1 MLDRSF
7 LFYPMVPNKVIPVS
21 VLTGFLGAGKT
32 TLLNYILKEQTDYRF
47 GVIINEIGEAG
58 IDGKLVE
65 SQAEDMVE
73 LSNGCVCCTVRKDL
87 VKGIQKLLK
96 RDKLDYILIETTG
109 VADPGPVAQTFLNIP
124 QLQQYARLDSIITVV
139 DAEQLPTQFEEAEVT
154 REQVALAD
162 FILINKVD
170 LVSKETLAALENQI
184 LSLNPHARIF
194 HTQNSRVNLKE
205 LLDLNVFD
213 LDRKLTVA
221 PYLLDE
227 FKQSNHSDIGS
238 FSFSFDQ
245 PFLMERL
252 EAELQDLSE
261 KSKVYRSKGILW
273 MEGTPRRAV
282 FHGVNNRFTIYWDRL
297 WAKDEP
303 RLSQLVFIGKNLV
316 RAEIEGILRR
326 CIA

>member
-1 MLDRSF
+1 M
-7 LFYPMVPNKVIPVS
+7 PNKVIPVS

-47 GVIINEIGEAG
+47 GVIINEVGEVG

-65 SQAEDMVE
+65 TQAEDMVE

-87 VKGIQKLLK
+87 VKGVQKLLK

-139 DAEQLPTQFEEAEVT
+139 DAEQLPTQLEEAEVT

-170 LVSKETLAALENQI
+170 LVSEETLAALENQI
-184 LSLNPHARIF
+184 LGLNPHARIF

-205 LLDLNVFD
+205 LLDLKVFD
-213 LDRKLTVA
+213 LDRKLTVT
-221 PYLLDE
+221 PDLLDE
-227 FKQSNHSDIGS
+227 LKQNNHSDIGS

-245 PFLMERL
+245 PLAIERL
-252 EAELQDLSE
+252 ETELQELSE
-261 KSKVYRSKGILW
+261 KSKIYRSKGILW
-273 MEGTPRRAV
+273 IEGTPRRAV

-303 RLSQLVFIGKNLV
+303 RLSELVFIGKNLD
-316 RAEIEGILRR
+316 RTEIERILRR
-326 CIA
+326 CIG